1 MPMDELTWYCSKFVR
16 GGLVIEEK
24 MCVCMYCQFGCRSS
38 RRIWTHILQCP
49 SGSEQI
55 VWRLYDIV
63 MNRPWPRMSVWR
75 LVTLLA
81 SFMKSSDLHRVK
93 RGQGWMPL
101 PNQPV
106 SVCILAVVYELSL
119 GGLVHRFLTGRNTI
133 TAAALSFSLPSLH
146 LSPHLQSQACIGNL
160 TSLYLHLALAW
171 LGWLNTYGAFR
182 FVSISWVL

>member
-1 MPMDELTWYCSKFVR
+1 MTKNVR
-16 GGLVIEEK
+16 LKIG
-24 MCVCMYCQFGCRSS
+24 YS
-38 RRIWTHILQCP
+38 
-49 SGSEQI
+49 
-55 VWRLYDIV
+55 
-63 MNRPWPRMSVWR
+63 
-75 LVTLLA
+75 LA

-133 TAAALSFSLPSLH
+133 TAAAPSFSLPSLH

-160 TSLYLHLALAW
+160 TSLYLHLALPWLGLAW
-171 LGWLNTYGAFR
+171 LAKHLRCFPICFHIMGIIDYHVTLSSDSPLFR
-182 FVSISWVL
+182 RNRILV